1 MADSPANTKLF
12 LGRQPILDR
21 DQSLVAFELLFRSAE
36 SLLQAN
42 VTDYAHA
49 SASVIHS
56 AIANFGL
63 HEVLGRY
70 KGFFNVSREL
80 LMDDALEL
88 LPRDQVVIELLETIQ
103 PDERVVERCKEL
115 KQKGFSLALDD
126 NLFDQSYVPLY
137 DLVDIV
143 KVDLLMTTP
152 EALSPMVQQYRKW
165 PLTLLAEKV
174 ESMEM
179 FQLCHGLGFDLFQ
192 GYYFARPVVLN
203 KRRVDVSGIS
213 LMKLINLV
221 ISDAEIQE
229 IEETFRKNPSMA
241 YNLLRLVN
249 SVAMGLR
256 ERIKTLR
263 HAIVVLGRQQLMRW
277 AQLALYASKG
287 GETVL
292 SPLLEVAAMRG
303 RLMELLVAKN
313 AQFGIDREMAERA
326 FMTGVLSLIDV
337 LFETSMDDVVSQL
350 NLADDV
356 RQGLQGR
363 NGYLG
368 LLLMLAERL
377 EENKFSDVLPLLEQ
391 LKVKEDVLMAAQL
404 EAIQWTNNLAEIA

>member
-1 MADSPANTKLF
+1 MAESPADTKLF
-12 LGRQPILDR
+12 MGRQPILDR
-21 DQSLVAFELLFRSAE
+21 DQSLVAYELLFRSAK

-56 AIANFGL
+56 AITNFGL
-63 HEVLGRY
+63 HELLGRH
-70 KGFFNVSREL
+70 KGFFNVSLEL

-88 LPRDQVVIELLETIQ
+88 LPRNQVVIELLETIQ
-103 PDERVVERCKEL
+103 PNEIVIERCREL
-115 KQKGFSLALDD
+115 KRKGFSLALDD
-126 NLFDQSYVPLY
+126 NLFDPSFSPLY
-137 DLVDIV
+137 ELVDIV

-152 EALSPMVQQYRKW
+152 DALSPMVQQYRNW

-174 ESMEM
+174 ENMEM
-179 FQLCHGLGFDLFQ
+179 FQLCHDLGFHLFQ

-213 LMKLINLV
+213 LLKLINLV

-229 IEETFRKNPSMA
+229 IEETFRRNPSLA

-263 HAIVVLGRQQLMRW
+263 HAIVVLGRQQLKRW

-287 GETVL
+287 GDTIM

-303 RLMELLVAKN
+303 RLMELLVTKN
-313 AQFGIDREMAERA
+313 AQLSLDRETAERA

-337 LFETSMDDVVSQL
+337 LFETSMDDVVRQL

-356 RQGLQGR
+356 RQALQER

-377 EENKFSDVLPLLEQ
+377 EGNDFAGVLPLLAQ
-391 LKVKEDVLMAAQL
+391 LKVKEDVLMAAQR

>member
-1 MADSPANTKLF
+1 MAESPADTKLF
-12 LGRQPILDR
+12 MGRQPILDR
-21 DQSLVAFELLFRSAE
+21 DQSLVAYELLFRSAR

-42 VTDYAHA
+42 VTDYVHA

-56 AIANFGL
+56 AVANFGL
-63 HEVLGRY
+63 HELLGRH
-70 KGFFNVSREL
+70 KGFFNVSLEL

-88 LPRDQVVIELLETIQ
+88 LPRNQVVIELLETIQ
-103 PDERVVERCKEL
+103 PNEIVIERCKEL
-115 KQKGFSLALDD
+115 KKKGFSLALDD
-126 NLFDQSYVPLY
+126 NLFDPSFAPLY
-137 DLVDIV
+137 EVADIV

-152 EALSPMVQQYRKW
+152 DALSPMVQQYRNW

-174 ESMEM
+174 ENMEM
-179 FQLCHGLGFDLFQ
+179 FQLCHDLGFHLFQ

-213 LMKLINLV
+213 LLKLINLV

-229 IEETFRKNPSMA
+229 IEETFRRNPSLA

-263 HAIVVLGRQQLMRW
+263 HAIVVLGRQQLKRW

-287 GETVL
+287 GDTIM

-303 RLMELLVAKN
+303 RLMELLVIKN
-313 AQFGIDREMAERA
+313 AQLSLDREMAERA

-337 LFETSMDDVVSQL
+337 LFETSMDDVVRQL
-350 NLADDV
+350 NLADDI
-356 RQGLQGR
+356 RQALQGR

-377 EENKFSDVLPLLEQ
+377 EESDFAGVLPLLAQ
-391 LKVKEDVLMAAQL
+391 LKVKEDVLMAAQR

>member
-1 MADSPANTKLF
+1 MAESPADTKLF
-12 LGRQPILDR
+12 MGRQPILDR
-21 DQSLVAFELLFRSAE
+21 DQSLVAYELLFRSAR

-56 AIANFGL
+56 AVANFGL
-63 HEVLGRY
+63 HELLGRH
-70 KGFFNVSREL
+70 KGFFNVSLEL

-88 LPRDQVVIELLETIQ
+88 LPRNQVVIELLESIQ
-103 PDERVVERCKEL
+103 PNEIVIERCKEL
-115 KQKGFSLALDD
+115 KKKGFSLALDD
-126 NLFDQSYVPLY
+126 NLFDPSFAPLY
-137 DLVDIV
+137 EVADIV

-152 EALSPMVQQYRKW
+152 DALSPMVQQFRNW

-179 FQLCHGLGFDLFQ
+179 FQLCHGLGFHLFQ

-229 IEETFRKNPSMA
+229 IEEAFRRNPSLA

-277 AQLALYASKG
+277 AQLALYANKG
-287 GETVL
+287 GDTIM

-303 RLMELLVAKN
+303 RLMELMVIKN
-313 AQFGIDREMAERA
+313 AQLSVDREMAERA

-337 LFETSMDDVVSQL
+337 LFETSMDDVVRQL
-350 NLADDV
+350 NLADDI
-356 RQGLQGR
+356 RQALQGR

-377 EENKFSDVLPLLEQ
+377 EASDFAGVLPLLEQ
-391 LKVKEDVLMAAQL
+391 LKVKEDVLMAAQR

>member
-1 MADSPANTKLF
+1 MVESPADTKLF
-12 LGRQPILDR
+12 MGRQPILDR
-21 DQSLVAFELLFRSAE
+21 DQSLVAYELLFRSAR

-56 AIANFGL
+56 AVANFGL
-63 HEVLGRY
+63 HELLGRH
-70 KGFFNVSREL
+70 KGFFNVSLEL

-88 LPRDQVVIELLETIQ
+88 LPRNQVVIELLETIQ
-103 PDERVVERCKEL
+103 PNEIVIERCKEL
-115 KQKGFSLALDD
+115 KKKGFSLALDD
-126 NLFDQSYVPLY
+126 NLFDPSFAPLY
-137 DLVDIV
+137 EVADIV

-152 EALSPMVQQYRKW
+152 DALSPMVQQFRNW

-179 FQLCHGLGFDLFQ
+179 FQLCHGLGFHLFQ
-192 GYYFARPVVLN
+192 GFYFARPVVLN

-229 IEETFRKNPSMA
+229 IEEAFRRNPSLA

-287 GETVL
+287 GDTIM

-303 RLMELLVAKN
+303 RLMELMVTKN
-313 AQFGIDREMAERA
+313 AQLSVDREMAERA

-337 LFETSMDDVVSQL
+337 LFETSMDDVVRQL
-350 NLADDV
+350 NLADDI
-356 RQGLQGR
+356 RQALQGR

-377 EENKFSDVLPLLEQ
+377 EESDFAGVLPLLEQ
-391 LKVKEDVLMAAQL
+391 LKVKEDVLMAAQR

>member
-1 MADSPANTKLF
+1 MADTPADTKLF

-56 AIANFGL
+56 AISNFGL

-88 LPRDQVVIELLETIQ
+88 LPRNQVVIELLENIETDDTVI
-103 PDERVVERCKEL
+103 DRCKEL
-115 KQKGFSLALDD
+115 KTKGFSLALDD
-126 NLFDQSYVPLY
+126 NLFDPSFAPLY
-137 DLVDIV
+137 DVVDIV
-143 KVDLLMTTP
+143 KVDLLLTTP
-152 EALSPMVQQYRKW
+152 EALPEMVEQYRKW

-174 ESMEM
+174 ENMEM
-179 FQLCHGLGFDLFQ
+179 FQLCHGLGFNLFQ
-192 GYYFARPVVLN
+192 GFYFARPVVLN

-213 LMKLINLV
+213 LMKLINQV
-221 ISDAEIQE
+221 IAEAEIRE

-277 AQLALYASKG
+277 AQLALYAGKG
-287 GETVL
+287 GETIM

-303 RLMELLVAKN
+303 RLMELLVMKN
-313 AQFGIDREMAERA
+313 AQLGIDREFAERA

-337 LFETSMDDVVSQL
+337 LFETSMDDVVRQL

-356 RQGLQGR
+356 RQALQGR

-368 LLLMLAERL
+368 LLLMLAERV
-377 EENKFSDVLPLLEQ
+377 EENRFSDVVPLLDQ
-391 LKVKEDVLMAAQL
+391 LKIKEDVLMAAQL

>member
-1 MADSPANTKLF
+1 MAESPADTKLF
-12 LGRQPILDR
+12 MGRQPILDR
-21 DQSLVAFELLFRSAE
+21 DQSLVAYELLFRSAK

-56 AIANFGL
+56 AITNFGL
-63 HEVLGRY
+63 NELLGRH
-70 KGFFNVSREL
+70 KGFFNVSLEL

-88 LPRDQVVIELLETIQ
+88 LPRNQVVIELLETIQ
-103 PDERVVERCKEL
+103 PSEIVVARCNEL
-115 KQKGFSLALDD
+115 KRKGFSLALDD
-126 NLFDQSYVPLY
+126 NLFDPSFAPLY
-137 DLVDIV
+137 ELVDIV

-152 EALSPMVQQYRKW
+152 DALSPMVQQYSNW

-174 ESMEM
+174 ENMEM
-179 FQLCHGLGFDLFQ
+179 FQLCHGLGFHLFQ

-213 LMKLINLV
+213 LLKLIDLV

-229 IEETFRKNPSMA
+229 IEETFRRNPSLA

-263 HAIVVLGRQQLMRW
+263 HAIVVLGRQQLKRW

-287 GETVL
+287 GDTIM

-303 RLMELLVAKN
+303 RLMELLVIKN
-313 AQFGIDREMAERA
+313 AQLGIDRESAERA

-337 LFETSMDDVVSQL
+337 LFETSMDDVVRQL
-350 NLADDV
+350 NLADDI
-356 RQGLQGR
+356 RQALQGR

-377 EENKFSDVLPLLEQ
+377 EESDFAGVLPLLAQ
-391 LKVKEDVLMAAQL
+391 LKVKEDVLMAAQR

>member
-1 MADSPANTKLF
+1 MAESPADTKLF
-12 LGRQPILDR
+12 MGRQPILDR
-21 DQSLVAFELLFRSAE
+21 DQSLVAYELLFRSAK

-56 AIANFGL
+56 AITNFGL
-63 HEVLGRY
+63 HELLGRY
-70 KGFFNVSREL
+70 KGFFNVSLEL

-88 LPRDQVVIELLETIQ
+88 LPRNQVVIELLETIK
-103 PDERVVERCKEL
+103 PSEIVVARCNEL
-115 KQKGFSLALDD
+115 KRKGFSLALDD
-126 NLFDQSYVPLY
+126 NLFDPSFAPLY
-137 DLVDIV
+137 ELVDIV

-152 EALSPMVQQYRKW
+152 DALSPMVQQYRNW

-174 ESMEM
+174 ENMEM
-179 FQLCHGLGFDLFQ
+179 FQLCHGLGFHLFQ

-213 LMKLINLV
+213 LLKLIDLV

-229 IEETFRKNPSMA
+229 IEETFRRNPSLA

-263 HAIVVLGRQQLMRW
+263 HAIVVLGRQQLKRW

-287 GETVL
+287 GDTIM

-303 RLMELLVAKN
+303 RLMELLVIKN
-313 AQFGIDREMAERA
+313 AHLGIDRESAERA

-337 LFETSMDDVVSQL
+337 LFETSMDDVVRQL
-350 NLADDV
+350 NLADDI
-356 RQGLQGR
+356 RQALQGR

-377 EENKFSDVLPLLEQ
+377 EESDFTGMLPLLAQ
-391 LKVKEDVLMAAQL
+391 LKVKEDVLTAAQR